1 MGGQQFRSP
10 SGWLG
15 LAGTALLVAMPA
27 FAVLFALEWYRVLFD
42 TLWQQQFVAAFLGCM
57 LAAAFIYAPG
67 TSGAFDR
74 VPWYDVAL
82 SAVSLAICCYLAV
95 TYPDLILDAHS
106 PVKAGLGL
114 ALVLIVFEA
123 TRRLVGWTIVIT
135 CALFILYAH
144 YAYLVPG
151 PLRGSG
157 VSWIHLFSFLYVDAQ
172 ALLGTPLIIATSVV
186 IAFVIFGEF
195 LHRCGGAD
203 FINRFA
209 LAATGRLTGGPAK
222 VAVVSSAMMGTISG
236 SGVSNVM
243 LTGVVTIPM
252 MKKSGYRPEFAGGVE
267 AVASTGGALM
277 PPVMGAAAFIMAD
290 YLGVPYT
297 EIIVAAIIPAL
308 LYYCGV
314 LFQVDL
320 EARKYGLR
328 PLDPDAHTV
337 GLREVLIR
345 DAWTFFVPVAVL
357 IYALFGLSLR
367 AESAGL
373 WGAGAAAAIFV
384 VRRLP
389 NPIAFIDILRRVG
402 MTMLGLGVLC
412 AVAGVLLGAVVVSGL
427 GLRLSSILV
436 LIGGG
441 NIVGLC
447 LLVAA
452 ICIVLGMGLPATA
465 IYILLATLIAP
476 AMVQLGVSSMSAH
489 LFVFYF
495 GHMSL
500 ITPPVAL
507 AAFAAA
513 ALADADPT
521 KTGLE
526 AVRLGIVA
534 YLVPFAFL
542 FSPTLLMSG
551 APLQI
556 AIDFASAV
564 FGIFVLSMAVT
575 GYLRG
580 PIAWPWRIYAF
591 LAGVLLFT
599 PSSQEVW
606 LFHWLA
612 TAAGFVMAVPF
623 LVWQSMR
630 PAARIKPASV

>member
-1 MGGQQFRSP
+1 L
-10 SGWLG
+10 LG
-15 LAGTALLVAMPA
+15 AVGTALLASMPVCA
-27 FAVLFALEWYRVLFD
+27 IVFVLEWYRVVLE
-42 TLWQQQFVAAFLGCM
+42 TLWQQQFVAAFLGIM
-57 LAAAFIYAPG
+57 LAAAFIYAPA
-67 TSGAFDR
+67 TSAAHDR
-74 VPWYDVAL
+74 VPWYDLVLAAVAL
-82 SAVSLAICCYLAV
+82 AVCGYLAV

-106 PVKAGLGL
+106 PLKAGLGMVIV
-114 ALVLIVFEA
+114 AIVFEA

-144 YAYLVPG
+144 YAYLLPG
-151 PLRGSG
+151 ALRGSG
-157 VSWIHLFSFLYVDAQ
+157 ASWTHLFSFLFVDAQ
-172 ALLGTPLIIATSVV
+172 AMLGTPLVIATSVV
-186 IAFVIFGEF
+186 IAFVIFGEL
-195 LHRCGGAD
+195 LHRGGGAD

-252 MKKSGYRPEFAGGVE
+252 MKKVGYRPEFAAGVE
-267 AVASTGGALM
+267 AVASTGGAIM
-277 PPVMGAAAFIMAD
+277 PPIMGAAAFIMAD

-297 EIIVAAIIPAL
+297 EIIVAALIPAL

-314 LFQVDL
+314 FFQVDL

-328 PLDPDAHTV
+328 ALDRGDDTVPLRDA
-337 GLREVLIR
+337 LIR
-345 DAWTFFVPVAVL
+345 ESWTFVLPVAAL
-357 IYALFGLSLR
+357 LYALFGLNLR

-373 WGAGAAAAIFV
+373 WGAGCAAAIFI

-389 NPIAFIDILRRVG
+389 GPLVIVDVLRRVG
-402 MTMLGLGVLC
+402 LTMLGLGVLC
-412 AVAGVLLGAVVVSGL
+412 AIAGILLGAIVVSGL

-436 LIGGG
+436 AVGGD
-441 NIVGLC
+441 NIVWLC
-447 LLVAA
+447 LLVAG
-452 ICIVLGMGLPATA
+452 ICIIIGMGLPATA

-476 AMVQLGVSSMSAH
+476 AMVQLGVSAMAAH

-513 ALADADPT
+513 ALAEANPT
-521 KTGLE
+521 RAGLE

-551 APLQI
+551 ALAQI
-556 AIDFASAV
+556 AIDFGSAV
-564 FGIFVLSMAVT
+564 FGIFLLSVAVT
-575 GYLRG
+575 GYLSG
-580 PIAWPWRIYAF
+580 LIPWPWRVYAF

-599 PSSQEVW
+599 PSSNEVW
-606 LFHWLA
+606 LFHWFA
-612 TAAGFVMAVPF
+612 TAAGFIMAAPF
-623 LVWQSMR
+623 LIWR
-630 PAARIKPASV
+630 ARCTVTTRSE